1 MDQERVTS
9 LARIYDSKNAAYDLN
24 STNAVWDL
32 DNKNVTN
39 FETKLVAP
47 EGMAIDGISDIKI
60 NKVVYCLYDEN
71 DKKLVYKEIIGEEKI
86 AELFQV
92 GYDKDAD
99 SGKKTN

>member
-1 MDQERVTS
+1 MDRERVTS
-9 LARIYDSKNAAYDLN
+9 LAQIYDSKNASYDLN

-32 DNKNVTN
+32 DNKNVIN

-71 DKKLVYKEIIGEEKI
+71 DEKLVYDEITGKEKI

-92 GYDKDAD
+92 GSDEDTD